1 MEYGVWNRDYDLYK
15 PRTHERE
22 RNTKKQTEKQPSRR
36 RALQV
41 NSPPD
46 KTSLYAPKKQKH
58 TKIWR
63 QRKTGSSV
71 FVVSR
76 FIAHT
81 HEVLGSFSDSDVS
94 AFIVIIRT
102 AIVEQ
107 NLLRDHVVAIKHGGK
122 DTSFLRHATIA
133 PNELAL
139 GKGLLILG
147 SEGGIGVTRRDEQG
161 YQNDFRRDSM
171 CARRGPACF
180 CGCHSSE
187 DIDGCK
193 QSRSEHTSVSA
204 LPTST

>member
-1 MEYGVWNRDYDLYK
+1 MEYGVWNRDYDLYINGTDHLVAK
-15 PRTHERE
+15 RKLIQPRTHERE

-133 PNELAL
+133 PSGGN
-139 GKGLLILG
+139 GLLILG
-147 SEGGIGVTRRDEQG
+147 SEGGTDNDVLHIIECKCVTSIDVSKK
-161 YQNDFRRDSM
+161 FLISLLV
-171 CARRGPACF
+171 ARCVREVEA
-180 CGCHSSE
+180 H
-187 DIDGCK
+187 
-193 QSRSEHTSVSA
+193 
-204 LPTST
+204 